1 MGEEH
6 SKQEKQQGYL
16 WLEAGEVTEAEARG
30 RSWRALEAIL
40 KALTPEEIGNHLEV
54 GFGGQEGHDIRLDS

>member
-1 MGEEH
+1 M
-6 SKQEKQQGYL
+6 

-30 RSWRALEAIL
+30 RSWRTLETIL

-54 GFGGQEGHDIRLDS
+54 GFGGQEGNDIRLDS